1 MRLTSFISI
10 LQANEYNRIIEIPY
24 SISNVNYLDIF
35 LTIFLYEEN
44 IITKYGLETSSF
56 GLNIPRLLMKDYSSD
71 LINIINVSLN
81 QPKEVIKNI
90 NNKNIQE
97 NKMIPSARTPLKKVG
112 LQENINVVCQKPYV
126 NNKCLQCEEILCL
139 NENEIMDDFLEK
151 LTNFT
156 YNN

>member
-1 MRLTSFISI
+1 MTSFLSI
-10 LQANEYNRIIEIPY
+10 LRENEYNKTIEIPH

-56 GLNIPRLLMKDYSSD
+56 GLNIPRLLMKNYSSD
-71 LINIINVSLN
+71 FINIMNISLN
-81 QPKEVIKNI
+81 QKKEEPKIPNI
-90 NNKNIQE
+90 NNIKD
-97 NKMIPSARTPLKKVG
+97 NKLIPTSRTPLNKVG
-112 LQENINVVCQKPYV
+112 ILENDINICEKVPGV
-126 NNKCLQCEEILCL
+126 NHKCVQCEEILCL
-139 NENEIMDDFLEK
+139 NENEIMDDLLEK